1 MSVNTKIAKTTK
13 NVGRPAGVI
22 HDRPFQMRV
31 NDEFL
36 ALVDSWRKAQPIM
49 PTRTEAI
56 RQMVEIAARQPAD
69 RASTRKRGAA

>member
-1 MSVNTKIAKTTK
+1 
-13 NVGRPAGVI
+13 
-22 HDRPFQMRV
+22 MRV

-56 RQMVEIAARQPAD
+56 RQMVEIAA
-69 RASTRKRGAA
+69 KRGLAAGEPVSKRGRTK